1 MTKERCGRVRLLWTM
16 DIMTEVSLTSLHT
29 APVPECIWLCAAH
42 HLLCGGLAGDLVP
55 GLQGAHAGGR

>member
-1 MTKERCGRVRLLWTM
+1 MGELAFSM

-29 APVPECIWLCAAH
+29 ALFPECVWLCATH